1 MHSESSADFS
11 HCEALDLW
19 QGLAQ
24 QRSEPFRVV
33 GTHRVADRDVQWPL
47 SVRAPRQGARKLA
60 HVVAPAKHTSGRCD
74 FAIRCCADEWRDMHE
89 AGRRLHPCWH
99 SAAAYCVTQVTKH
112 AVDLRLRDEFVNCG
126 NGLFHGQACMRTF
139 RSKHD
144 QQSLTQ

>member
-60 HVVAPAKHTSGRCD
+60 HDVAPAKTHIRPVRFLPSGVARMNGVTCMKR
-74 FAIRCCADEWRDMHE
+74 AAVCTH
-89 AGRRLHPCWH
+89 AGTRPP
-99 SAAAYCVTQVTKH
+99 
-112 AVDLRLRDEFVNCG
+112 
-126 NGLFHGQACMRTF
+126 RTA
-139 RSKHD
+139 
-144 QQSLTQ
+144 